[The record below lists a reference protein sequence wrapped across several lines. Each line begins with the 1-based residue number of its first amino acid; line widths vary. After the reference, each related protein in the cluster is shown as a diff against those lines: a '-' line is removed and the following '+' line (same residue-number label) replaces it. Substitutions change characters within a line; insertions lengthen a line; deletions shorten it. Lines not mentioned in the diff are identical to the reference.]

1 MSLASTLLTCILR
14 RKRCVLF
21 KRVSIWVKGKCLKL
35 ILPCVPFNL
44 INQHLYLEN
53 KNHTEILF
61 DSHYNAV

>member
-1 MSLASTLLTCILR
+1 MFF
-14 RKRCVLF
+14 F
-21 KRVSIWVKGKCLKL
+21 KRVSIWVKGKYLKL

-53 KNHTEILF
+53 KNHTEIWF